1 MTRDGVKRDT
11 ASLARATGMERRKGR
26 DAMPGDGKK
35 RIAVLAGSR
44 IEDLEWLRR
53 ELAGAAPEA
62 VLCADGGARYAR
74 LLGVVP
80 DLIVG
85 DLDSLAEELQRSF
98 RAEGI
103 AMAGYP
109 ARKDETDTQLALEQ
123 ALAMGAGEILVFGA
137 LGNRLDHTLANIGL
151 LLLGRNRGA
160 AVVLRDESC
169 DVFAVTGEAVI
180 RGEAGQTVSVFPLG
194 GDAAGIDLTG
204 FEYPLA
210 GAAMTLSR
218 PYGISNRLAAPT
230 GRIRVGEGCLLVI
243 HYRRVVA

>member
-1 MTRDGVKRDT
+1 
-11 ASLARATGMERRKGR
+11 
-26 DAMPGDGKK
+26 MPGDGKK
-35 RIAVLAGSR
+35 RIAVLAGSP
-44 IEDLEWLRR
+44 IGDLEWLRR
-53 ELAGAAPEA
+53 ELAAAAPEA

-103 AMAGYP
+103 AVAGYP
-109 ARKDETDTQLALEQ
+109 ARKDETDTQLALER

-160 AVVLRDESC
+160 TVVLRDESC

-218 PYGISNRLAAPT
+218 PYGISNRLAATT
-230 GRIRVGEGCLLVI
+230 GRIKVGEGSLLVI

>member
-1 MTRDGVKRDT
+1 
-11 ASLARATGMERRKGR
+11 
-26 DAMPGDGKK
+26 
-35 RIAVLAGSR
+35 
-44 IEDLEWLRR
+44 
-53 ELAGAAPEA
+53 
-62 VLCADGGARYAR
+62 
-74 LLGVVP
+74 
-80 DLIVG
+80 
-85 DLDSLAEELQRSF
+85 
-98 RAEGI
+98 
-103 AMAGYP
+103 MAGYP

>member
-1 MTRDGVKRDT
+1 
-11 ASLARATGMERRKGR
+11 
-26 DAMPGDGKK
+26 MPGDGKK
-35 RIAVLAGSR
+35 RIVVLAGSR

-53 ELAGAAPEA
+53 ELAAAAPDA

-74 LLGVVP
+74 LVGVVP

-85 DLDSLAEELQRSF
+85 DLDSLAEELQCSF

-103 AMAGYP
+103 SMAGYP
-109 ARKDETDTQLALEQ
+109 ARKDETDTQLALER

-204 FEYPLA
+204 FEYPLV

-218 PYGISNRLAAPT
+218 PYGISNRLAATT
-230 GRIRVGEGCLLVI
+230 GRIKVGEGSLLVI
-243 HYRRVVA
+243 HYRRVVALYENVGK